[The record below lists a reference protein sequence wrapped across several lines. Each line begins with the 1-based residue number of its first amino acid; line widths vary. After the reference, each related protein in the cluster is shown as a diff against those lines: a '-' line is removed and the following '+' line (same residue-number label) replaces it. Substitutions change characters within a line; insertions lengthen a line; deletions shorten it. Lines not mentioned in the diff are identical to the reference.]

1 MDGRIPDHH
10 PLRKLFGTLA
20 EKAFTDKLGWPDFN
34 VSDYISQLLVEF
46 THTDNLYRIKSAKGE
61 RGEAV
66 VDLLYES
73 EVTHEAMSFEREREV
88 HRHIGDFTLFMA
100 GLFPEYLKRIKTAG
114 LIYHK
119 DFLVDYIKTGKRSYR
134 LVAEYIQGSPVS
146 AKEEPAPPLFLK
158 LSENFELCVVGLGYI
173 RGDLDRM
180 QNSRYRQARRLDR
193 LLDLRQH
200 VAGADVPQVAAAA
213 SFRAVGVP
221 GRQLL
226 EPFTLFEP
234 RVHFVRPLA
243 HRQEFAAGPQ
253 GDQDLADTDF
263 QREQKAVLVLPIETE
278 DLLVG
283 HQQGGPDLLV
293 DEAQGRQMV
302 LDERQLFGVVLVGR
316 LAEPAQADDRVLHLF
331 IRDLDPAPL
340 GDLHLELALDHPVQA
355 HVIDLAEALSQLGP
369 VVPSAGLRLHVADF
383 LLQLG
388 QGDDFGIDHGHDPVL
403 EAGAPDRQSAE
414 QAGPQGQDRESL
426 LRSRRWHASVERRYG
441 VAAAGPVTGISEA
454 AIGTSATRS
463 LALARSDATNSS

>member
-134 LVAEYIQGSPVS
+134 LVAEYIQGSPVPV
-146 AKEEPAPPLFLK
+146 KEEPPPPLFLK
-158 LSENFELCVVGLGYI
+158 LSENFELCVVGLGYS

-180 QNSRYRQARRLDR
+180 QHSRYHQARRI
-193 LLDLRQH
+193 LL
-200 VAGADVPQVAAAA
+200 
-213 SFRAVGVP
+213 
-221 GRQLL
+221 
-226 EPFTLFEP
+226 
-234 RVHFVRPLA
+234 
-243 HRQEFAAGPQ
+243 
-253 GDQDLADTDF
+253 
-263 QREQKAVLVLPIETE
+263 
-278 DLLVG
+278 
-283 HQQGGPDLLV
+283 
-293 DEAQGRQMV
+293 
-302 LDERQLFGVVLVGR
+302 
-316 LAEPAQADDRVLHLF
+316 
-331 IRDLDPAPL
+331 
-340 GDLHLELALDHPVQA
+340 
-355 HVIDLAEALSQLGP
+355 
-369 VVPSAGLRLHVADF
+369 
-383 LLQLG
+383 
-388 QGDDFGIDHGHDPVL
+388 
-403 EAGAPDRQSAE
+403 
-414 QAGPQGQDRESL
+414 
-426 LRSRRWHASVERRYG
+426 
-441 VAAAGPVTGISEA
+441 
-454 AIGTSATRS
+454 
-463 LALARSDATNSS
+463 N